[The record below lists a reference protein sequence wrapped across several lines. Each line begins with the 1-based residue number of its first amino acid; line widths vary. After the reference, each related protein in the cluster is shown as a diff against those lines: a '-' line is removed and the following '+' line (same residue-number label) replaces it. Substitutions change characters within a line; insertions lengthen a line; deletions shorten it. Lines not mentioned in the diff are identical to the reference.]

1 LFHAILYHIS
11 TYFSRIF
18 GVYAV
23 RILFLKMPHKT
34 DMPSWCTVRVDAD
47 AQKAIEPEPYR
58 YYEVDD
64 AEIDLHANSA
74 DVRAQTGFR
83 YFGTGSAVDVTGLV
97 PDDATILARQ
107 QQLLDEMSEFPSVKV
122 LNSPTYCT

>member
-1 LFHAILYHIS
+1 
-11 TYFSRIF
+11 
-18 GVYAV
+18 
-23 RILFLKMPHKT
+23 MPHKT

-107 QQLLDEMSEFPSVKV
+107 QQQLDEMSEFPSVKV
-122 LNSPTYCT
+122 LNSPTYT